1 MRDFIHSQHSILTT
15 DWRFNFGRLRTPS
28 SRSLKKPLL
37 GQLEYYWEEKNE
49 KIVGGSSTRL
59 SMIHCASEI
68 NSLKRGEF
76 ALCGKKQVF
85 VKTPDAVYAQAVW
98 IRFAVR
104 VAVASELAQW
114 RVCWLRAP
122 FSTWRVSAWAPVS
135 ALWHA
140 LHLLLVCWC
149 TNEIYPTFAKM
160 ACVGVSV
167 VTKILFSHCRW
178 ITAAVAT
185 HRFGGRRRRSQRRT
199 R

>member
-1 MRDFIHSQHSILTT
+1 
-15 DWRFNFGRLRTPS
+15 
-28 SRSLKKPLL
+28 
-37 GQLEYYWEEKNE
+37 
-49 KIVGGSSTRL
+49 
-59 SMIHCASEI
+59 MIHCASEI

-149 TNEIYPTFAKM
+149 TKAIYPTFAKIGLCGCQCGDKNLVFSLQM
-160 ACVGVSV
+160 NHSRRRHTSIRRPKKKKPKTNKVSFDIWI
-167 VTKILFSHCRW
+167 ILFPPFLSYNRLYTSFSTKFFNGHDARYV
-178 ITAAVAT
+178 TDATPRRGAAF
-185 HRFGGRRRRSQRRT
+185 HNSLLFLI
-199 R
+199 